1 MTRVHVI
8 VEGQTEESFVNEVLA
23 PELGWR
29 GVYLTPCR
37 LGTFGHRGGNVT
49 YRRVESHVVKLLR
62 QDKGAYCTML
72 FDLYGLG
79 DGFSANTPVPSDACR
94 ATQIERGLMADIIA
108 AHGDDLRADVRLIP
122 YFQKYEFEGLLF
134 SDPEKLAHAISQ
146 PQLQSEFQ
154 SIRAKF
160 KTPEEINDSP
170 ETAPS
175 KRILRY
181 CPSYQKPYDGVLAA
195 KAIGLAIIRR
205 ECPRFN
211 AWITRLESL

>member
-1 MTRVHVI
+1 MTRVHVV
-8 VEGQTEESFVNEVLA
+8 VEGQTEETFVNEVLA

-49 YRRVESHVVKLLR
+49 YGRVESHVVNLLR
-62 QDKGAYCTML
+62 QDKGAYCTTL

-79 DGFSANTPVPSDACR
+79 EGFSGNTPVPSDACR

-108 AHGDDLRADVRLIP
+108 AIGDDLRADVRFIP
-122 YFQKYEFEGLLF
+122 YIQKYEFEGLLF

-146 PQLQSEFQ
+146 PQLQNEFQ

-160 KTPEEINDSP
+160 NTPEEINDSP

-175 KRILRY
+175 KRIPQIY
-181 CPSYQKPYDGVLAA
+181 PPYEKLFHGVLAA
-195 KAIGLAIIRR
+195 KAIGLAVIRR